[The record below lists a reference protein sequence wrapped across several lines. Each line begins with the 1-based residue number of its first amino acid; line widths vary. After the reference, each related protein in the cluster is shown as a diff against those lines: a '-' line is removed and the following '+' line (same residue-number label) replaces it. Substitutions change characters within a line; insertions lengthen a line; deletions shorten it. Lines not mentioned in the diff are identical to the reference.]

1 MALTGV
7 LARRIAA
14 FKNAEAPS
22 ISRLGYLHPPLT
34 PRPRSDVIPVTG
46 SEKVTAIKVM
56 VMSFTFC
63 IMPAKSSSSPTR
75 EQRTE
80 RLISGPDVN
89 FTGRRIASSSAFSV
103 LLASEPPVRALSAVI
118 GQSPNPAVSTR
129 CCNSAPRQG
138 AMGDP
143 CLPCCLPLSA
153 LRILCIMVRRERLL

>member
-75 EQRTE
+75 EQR
-80 RLISGPDVN
+80 S
-89 FTGRRIASSSAFSV
+89 
-103 LLASEPPVRALSAVI
+103 ALSLESRWRAI
-118 GQSPNPAVSTR
+118 RPKPNDSFQDR
-129 CCNSAPRQG
+129 MS
-138 AMGDP
+138 
-143 CLPCCLPLSA
+143 
-153 LRILCIMVRRERLL
+153 ILQDDE